1 MRHQEI
7 KEGQKIK
14 NLIDPKVPLK
24 FTGKRK
30 EITQYGTTT
39 ILLFFEPVKTPAN
52 KNWFNSL
59 INPVSISFDLEA
71 GNQYIKTI

>member
-7 KEGQKIK
+7 TEGQTVK

-30 EITQYGTTT
+30 GRTQYGTTQ
-39 ILLFFEPVKTPAN
+39 IILFFEPVKTPAN

-59 INPVSISFDLEA
+59 LNPVTISFDPEV
-71 GNQYIKTI
+71 GNDYITTL